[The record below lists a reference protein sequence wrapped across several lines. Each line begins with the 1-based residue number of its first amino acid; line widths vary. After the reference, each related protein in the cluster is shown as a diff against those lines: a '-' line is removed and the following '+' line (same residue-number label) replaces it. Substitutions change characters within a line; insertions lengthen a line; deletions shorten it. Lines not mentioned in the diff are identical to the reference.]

1 MDFGVLGPIAAWQD
15 GKSVPVGGPRQR
27 CVLGVLLVELGKEVT
42 VERLIDLLWDGDPP
56 RTARSIIQV
65 QVSHLRRSFPGLIQ
79 TTAGGYLA
87 QTDPDQ
93 VDLHR
98 FRNLAARAQ
107 ERGATEE
114 AAALWEE
121 ALACWRGQP
130 FSGTGSELLW
140 YTVCQPL
147 LEERWAAVA
156 AWAEVD
162 FALGNHVEL
171 AARLTPL
178 VRKDP
183 LRERLHFLLISALYR
198 SGQRLTALS
207 TFHEV
212 RKALAEEL
220 GVDPGRDVMELYERM
235 LHDHDT
241 DPAAE
246 AAREEPA
253 ETASPPGKAETA
265 SPGLSDGQPA
275 RNDLPRDIPDF
286 TGREADLDRIL
297 EIGARG
303 EERAEVCVITG
314 PGGTGK
320 TTLAIHAAHRLADRY
335 PDAQLFVD
343 LYGHTVDQEPV
354 TARTALASLLRAI
367 GVDPEALPDDTDER
381 AALWRASLAGKR
393 VLVVLDNAATSRQVL
408 PLLSAAAGSLTIVT
422 SRHDLAGLSGTRYVA
437 LGMLDTETSVD
448 FFTTVLGAERVGR
461 EPDAARR
468 VVALCGGLPLA
479 LRIVAGRMLSRPR
492 WTFRHVEERLGQQH
506 RRFHELRIE
515 GQSVEAVF
523 ELSFQ
528 SLNAEQRETFLRLGL
543 MIGGSVDL
551 YGAAAL
557 IDRDPPD
564 ADDLIQELVSVCLVD
579 EQGVDLYRFH
589 DLIGAYARHRAFQEL
604 DEEEI
609 AESRRRL
616 GAYYLRAAQRATEW
630 LGPRAHDYE
639 VGEAADSRYRE
650 EWRSRSE
657 AVDWFDKHRENLA
670 SMVSHYAESRQG
682 RNAWQ
687 LAHAL
692 WRFYAVH
699 GQTELWLSTH
709 EQALDASRADND
721 DMGSAVTLVGL
732 GIAHCLS
739 GRLES
744 ALSLLE
750 EAREIFVRLGDEAGE
765 IRVFANLAVVYE
777 RMGRYEESA
786 AALDRTIAYAVA
798 TGDQALEAL
807 QRTNLGGLHQAM
819 GNLEEAVRHC
829 EAVLRIQVEP
839 GSMAT
844 HASALRTLG
853 EVNTRRGDYATA
865 REQLERALR
874 LFLDMGDTT
883 GEIYTRNNLG
893 CVLRETGDIEGALA
907 AHRLAL
913 ELGEKTAQRS
923 AEAEVLNDLAVTYA
937 RAGRYIEAR
946 SSHEEALDLARDRN
960 ERYAEAKALAG
971 LAALPASTVPADEA
985 RSLLSEAAEIF
996 AELGV
1001 PEAQEAAGELKRR
1014 EG

>member
-1 MDFGVLGPIAAWQD
+1 MLGPIAAWQD

-107 ERGATEE
+107 ERGVTEE
-114 AAALWEE
+114 ATVLWEE

-147 LEERWAAVA
+147 LEERWAAVT

-241 DPAAE
+241 DSVAE
-246 AAREEPA
+246 AAREEPP
-253 ETASPPGKAETA
+253 ETASPPAKAETV
-265 SPGLSDGQPA
+265 SPGLSDGQSAHNDLP

-367 GVDPEALPDDTDER
+367 GVAPGAIPDDTDER

-448 FFTTVLGAERVGR
+448 LLTAVLGVERVGR
-461 EPDAARR
+461 EPDAVRR

-630 LGPRAHDYE
+630 LGPRAHDYVVE
-639 VGEAADSRYRE
+639 EPADSRYRE
-650 EWRSRSE
+650 EWRSQTE
-657 AVDWFDKHRENLA
+657 ALEWFDKHRENLA
-670 SMVSHYAESRQG
+670 SMVGYYAESRQG

-692 WRFYAVH
+692 WRFYARY

-709 EQALDASRADND
+709 EQALDASRADDD

-739 GRLES
+739 GRLDS
-744 ALSLLE
+744 ALALLE
-750 EAREIFVRLGDEAGE
+750 EAREIFVRLGDESGV
-765 IRVFANLAVVYE
+765 IRVVANLAVVYE
-777 RMGRYEESA
+777 RMGRYEKSA
-786 AALDRTIAYAVA
+786 AALSRTVDYAVS
-798 TGDQALEAL
+798 TQDRALEAI
-807 QRTNLGGLHQAM
+807 QRTNLGVLHQAM
-819 GNLEEAVRHC
+819 GNFDEAVRQC
-829 EAVLRIQVEP
+829 EAVLRIAD
-839 GSMAT
+839 G
-844 HASALRTLG
+844 ASTSDQAVALRTLG

-874 LFLDMGDTT
+874 FFLDSSDTT

-937 RAGRYIEAR
+937 RAGRYAEAR